1 MHNMIKVE
9 FTYHWIPI
17 LKEEGQEYHFPEENS
32 SFMRKNYRKP
42 AIYRW
47 NVFRNIPSD
56 KKIIYIGE
64 AQELCPQRI
73 NGYLYPGPSQRTN
86 NRIKKYLR
94 HTWIKDLE
102 LGSKFFILAILRLEI
117 LLSAITI

>member
-1 MHNMIKVE
+1 MIKVE

-17 LKEEGQEYHFPEENS
+17 LKEEGQEYHFPEEIS

-102 LGSKFFILAILRLEI
+102 LASKFFILAILRLEI